1 MYKIGEFANR
11 VKSNIKTI
19 RYYDEIDLLK
29 PKVIDK
35 FTSYRYY
42 DENNVREYYS
52 IILLKQMGFSLEEI
66 KIYKNDLSDDI
77 FLKQRE
83 KLLNNIIEMKN
94 TIKMI
99 DKTRS
104 NIIDGKIKL
113 DNFDYEISNINT
125 RKKEIKKIWRKNYMK
140 ILEVL
145 GKQKL

>member
-66 KIYKNDLSDDI
+66 KIYKDDLSDDI

-125 RKKEIKKIWRKNYMK
+125 RKKEIQKI
-140 ILEVL
+140 
-145 GKQKL
+145 

>member
-1 MYKIGEFANR
+1 MYKIGEFANV
-11 VKSNIKTI
+11 VKSNIKKI

-42 DENNVREYYS
+42 DEDNVREYYA

-66 KIYKNDLSDDI
+66 KKYKDNLSDDI

-83 KLLNNIIEMKN
+83 KLLKDILDMKN
-94 TIKMI
+94 TIKII

-104 NIIDGKIKL
+104 NIVNGKIKL
-113 DNFDYEISNINT
+113 DEFDYEIVNINT
-125 RKKEIKKIWRKNYMK
+125 KKKERF
-140 ILEVL
+140 
-145 GKQKL
+145 

>member
-1 MYKIGEFANR
+1 MYKIGEFANL

-19 RYYDEIDLLK
+19 RYYDEINLLK
-29 PKVIDK
+29 PKVMDK

-42 DENNVREYYS
+42 DEDNVREYYA

-66 KIYKNDLSDDI
+66 KIYKDDLSDDI

-83 KLLNNIIEMKN
+83 KSLNNIIEMKN

-104 NIIDGKIKL
+104 NIVNGKIKL
-113 DNFDYEISNINT
+113 DNFDFEISNINT
-125 RKKEIKKIWRKNYMK
+125 RKKER
-140 ILEVL
+140 
-145 GKQKL
+145 

>member
-66 KIYKNDLSDDI
+66 KIYKDDLSDDI

-125 RKKEIKKIWRKNYMK
+125 RKKEIKKI
-140 ILEVL
+140 
-145 GKQKL
+145 

>member
-1 MYKIGEFANR
+1 MYKIGEFANV

-42 DENNVREYYS
+42 DEDNVREYYA

-66 KIYKNDLSDDI
+66 KVYKDDLSDDI

-104 NIIDGKIKL
+104 NIVNGKIKL
-113 DNFDYEISNINT
+113 DNFNYEISNINT
-125 RKKEIKKIWRKNYMK
+125 RKKEI
-140 ILEVL
+140 
-145 GKQKL
+145 

>member
-1 MYKIGEFANR
+1 MYKIGEFANV

-42 DENNVREYYS
+42 DEDNVREYYA

-66 KIYKNDLSDDI
+66 KIYKDDLSDDM

-104 NIIDGKIKL
+104 NIVNGKIKL

-125 RKKEIKKIWRKNYMK
+125 RKKER
-140 ILEVL
+140 
-145 GKQKL
+145 

>member
-1 MYKIGEFANR
+1 MYKIGEFANV

-29 PKVIDK
+29 PRVIDK

-42 DENNVREYYS
+42 DEDNVREYYA

-66 KIYKNDLSDDI
+66 KIYKDDLSDDI

-104 NIIDGKIKL
+104 NIVNGKIKL

-125 RKKEIKKIWRKNYMK
+125 RKKER
-140 ILEVL
+140 
-145 GKQKL
+145 

>member
-1 MYKIGEFANR
+1 MYKIGEFANV

-42 DENNVREYYS
+42 DEDNVREYYA

-66 KIYKNDLSDDI
+66 KIYKDNLSDDM

-104 NIIDGKIKL
+104 NIVNGKIKL
-113 DNFDYEISNINT
+113 DNFDYEISNIDT
-125 RKKEIKKIWRKNYMK
+125 RKKER
-140 ILEVL
+140 
-145 GKQKL
+145 

>member
-1 MYKIGEFANR
+1 MYKIGEFANV

-42 DENNVREYYS
+42 DEDNVREYYA

-66 KIYKNDLSDDI
+66 KIYKDDLSDDI

-125 RKKEIKKIWRKNYMK
+125 RKKEIKKI
-140 ILEVL
+140 
-145 GKQKL
+145 

>member
-1 MYKIGEFANR
+1 MYKIGEFANV

-42 DENNVREYYS
+42 DEDNVREYYA

-66 KIYKNDLSDDI
+66 KLYKDNLSDDI

-83 KLLNNIIEMKN
+83 KLLKDILDMKN
-94 TIKMI
+94 TIKII

-104 NIIDGKIKL
+104 NIVNGKIKL
-113 DNFDYEISNINT
+113 DEFDYEIVNINT
-125 RKKEIKKIWRKNYMK
+125 KKKERF
-140 ILEVL
+140 
-145 GKQKL
+145 

>member
-1 MYKIGEFANR
+1 MYKIGEFVNV

-19 RYYDEIDLLK
+19 RYYDEINLLK

-42 DENNVREYYS
+42 DEDNVREYYA

-66 KIYKNDLSDDI
+66 KIYKDDLSDDI

-104 NIIDGKIKL
+104 NIVNGKIKL
-113 DNFDYEISNINT
+113 DNFNYEISNIDT
-125 RKKEIKKIWRKNYMK
+125 RKKER
-140 ILEVL
+140 
-145 GKQKL
+145 

>member
-1 MYKIGEFANR
+1 MYKIGEFANV

-42 DENNVREYYS
+42 DEDNVREYYA

-66 KIYKNDLSDDI
+66 KIYKDDLSDDI

-104 NIIDGKIKL
+104 NIVNGKMKL
-113 DNFDYEISNINT
+113 DNFDYEISNIDT
-125 RKKEIKKIWRKNYMK
+125 RKKER
-140 ILEVL
+140 
-145 GKQKL
+145 

>member
-1 MYKIGEFANR
+1 MYKIGEFANV

-29 PKVIDK
+29 PKIIDK

-42 DENNVREYYS
+42 DEDNVSEYYA

-66 KIYKNDLSDDI
+66 KIYKDDLSDDI

-94 TIKMI
+94 IL
-99 DKTRS
+99 
-104 NIIDGKIKL
+104 L
-113 DNFDYEISNINT
+113 DNKDI
-125 RKKEIKKIWRKNYMK
+125 
-140 ILEVL
+140 
-145 GKQKL
+145 

>member
-125 RKKEIKKIWRKNYMK
+125 RKKEIKKI
-140 ILEVL
+140 
-145 GKQKL
+145 

>member
-1 MYKIGEFANR
+1 MYKIGEFANV

-42 DENNVREYYS
+42 DEDNVREYYA

-66 KIYKNDLSDDI
+66 KVYKDDLSDDI

-104 NIIDGKIKL
+104 NIVNGKIKL
-113 DNFDYEISNINT
+113 DNFDYEISNIDT
-125 RKKEIKKIWRKNYMK
+125 RKKER
-140 ILEVL
+140 
-145 GKQKL
+145 

>member
-1 MYKIGEFANR
+1 MYKIGEFANL

-19 RYYDEIDLLK
+19 RYYDEINLLK

-42 DENNVREYYS
+42 DADNVREYYA

-66 KIYKNDLSDDI
+66 KIYKDDLSDDI

-104 NIIDGKIKL
+104 NIVNGKIKL

-125 RKKEIKKIWRKNYMK
+125 RKKER
-140 ILEVL
+140 
-145 GKQKL
+145 

>member
-1 MYKIGEFANR
+1 MYKIGEFANV

-19 RYYDEIDLLK
+19 RYYDEINLLK

-42 DENNVREYYS
+42 DEDNVREYYA

-66 KIYKNDLSDDI
+66 KVYKDDLSDDI

-104 NIIDGKIKL
+104 NIVNGKIKL

-125 RKKEIKKIWRKNYMK
+125 RKKER
-140 ILEVL
+140 
-145 GKQKL
+145 

>member
-1 MYKIGEFANR
+1 MYKIGEFANV

-19 RYYDEIDLLK
+19 RYYDEINLLK

-42 DENNVREYYS
+42 DEDNVREYYA

-66 KIYKNDLSDDI
+66 KIYKDDLSDDI

-83 KLLNNIIEMKN
+83 KLLNNIIKMKN
-94 TIKMI
+94 TLKMI

-104 NIIDGKIKL
+104 NIVNGKIKL
-113 DNFDYEISNINT
+113 DNFDYEISNIDT
-125 RKKEIKKIWRKNYMK
+125 RKKER
-140 ILEVL
+140 
-145 GKQKL
+145 

>member
-1 MYKIGEFANR
+1 MYKIGEFANV

-19 RYYDEIDLLK
+19 RYYDEINLLK

-42 DENNVREYYS
+42 DEDNVREYYA

-66 KIYKNDLSDDI
+66 KIYKDDLSDDI

-104 NIIDGKIKL
+104 NIVNGKIKL
-113 DNFDYEISNINT
+113 DNFDYEINNIDT
-125 RKKEIKKIWRKNYMK
+125 RKKER
-140 ILEVL
+140 
-145 GKQKL
+145 

>member
-1 MYKIGEFANR
+1 MYKIGEFANV

-42 DENNVREYYS
+42 DEDNVREYYA
-52 IILLKQMGFSLEEI
+52 IILLKQMSFSLEEI
-66 KIYKNDLSDDI
+66 KVYKDDLSDDI

-104 NIIDGKIKL
+104 NIVNGKIKL
-113 DNFDYEISNINT
+113 DNFDYEISNIDT
-125 RKKEIKKIWRKNYMK
+125 RKKER
-140 ILEVL
+140 
-145 GKQKL
+145 

>member
-1 MYKIGEFANR
+1 MYKIGEFANV

-19 RYYDEIDLLK
+19 RYYDEINLLK

-42 DENNVREYYS
+42 DEDNVREYYA

-66 KIYKNDLSDDI
+66 KIYKDDLSDDI

-104 NIIDGKIKL
+104 NIVNGKIKL
-113 DNFDYEISNINT
+113 DDFDYEISNINT
-125 RKKEIKKIWRKNYMK
+125 RKKER
-140 ILEVL
+140 
-145 GKQKL
+145 

>member
-1 MYKIGEFANR
+1 MYKIGEFANV

-19 RYYDEIDLLK
+19 RYYDEINLLK

-42 DENNVREYYS
+42 DEDNVREYYA

-66 KIYKNDLSDDI
+66 KIYKDDLSDDI

-104 NIIDGKIKL
+104 NIVNGKIKL

-125 RKKEIKKIWRKNYMK
+125 RKKER
-140 ILEVL
+140 
-145 GKQKL
+145 

>member
-1 MYKIGEFANR
+1 MYKIGEFANV

-29 PKVIDK
+29 PKIIDK

-42 DENNVREYYS
+42 DEDNVSEYYA

-66 KIYKNDLSDDI
+66 KIYKDDLSDDI

-104 NIIDGKIKL
+104 NIVNGKIKL

-125 RKKEIKKIWRKNYMK
+125 RKKEI
-140 ILEVL
+140 
-145 GKQKL
+145 

>member
-1 MYKIGEFANR
+1 MYKIGEFANV

-19 RYYDEIDLLK
+19 RYYNEINLLK

-42 DENNVREYYS
+42 DEDNVREYYA

-66 KIYKNDLSDDI
+66 KIYKDDLSDDI

-104 NIIDGKIKL
+104 NIVNGKIKL
-113 DNFDYEISNINT
+113 DNFDYEISNIDT
-125 RKKEIKKIWRKNYMK
+125 RKKER
-140 ILEVL
+140 
-145 GKQKL
+145 

>member
-1 MYKIGEFANR
+1 MYKIGEFANV

-19 RYYDEIDLLK
+19 RYYDEINLLK

-42 DENNVREYYS
+42 DEDNVREYYA

-66 KIYKNDLSDDI
+66 KIYKDDLSDDI

-104 NIIDGKIKL
+104 NIVNGKIKL
-113 DNFDYEISNINT
+113 DNFDYEISNIDT
-125 RKKEIKKIWRKNYMK
+125 RKKER
-140 ILEVL
+140 
-145 GKQKL
+145 

>member
-1 MYKIGEFANR
+1 MYKIGEFANV

-19 RYYDEIDLLK
+19 RYYDEINLLK

-42 DENNVREYYS
+42 DEDNVREYYA

-66 KIYKNDLSDDI
+66 KIYKDDLSDDI

-83 KLLNNIIEMKN
+83 KSLNNIIEMKN

-104 NIIDGKIKL
+104 NIVNGKIKL
-113 DNFDYEISNINT
+113 DDFDYEISNIDT
-125 RKKEIKKIWRKNYMK
+125 RKKER
-140 ILEVL
+140 
-145 GKQKL
+145 

>member
-1 MYKIGEFANR
+1 MYKIGEFANV

-19 RYYDEIDLLK
+19 RYYDEINLLK

-42 DENNVREYYS
+42 DEDNVREYYA

-66 KIYKNDLSDDI
+66 KVYKDDLSDDI

-104 NIIDGKIKL
+104 NIVNGKIKL

-125 RKKEIKKIWRKNYMK
+125 RKKEK
-140 ILEVL
+140 
-145 GKQKL
+145 

>member
-1 MYKIGEFANR
+1 MYKIGEFANV

-42 DENNVREYYS
+42 DEDNVREYYA
-52 IILLKQMGFSLEEI
+52 IILLKQMDFSLEEI
-66 KIYKNDLSDDI
+66 KIYKDDLSDDI

-104 NIIDGKIKL
+104 NIVNGKIKL
-113 DNFDYEISNINT
+113 DNFDYEINNIDT
-125 RKKEIKKIWRKNYMK
+125 RKKER
-140 ILEVL
+140 
-145 GKQKL
+145 

>member
-1 MYKIGEFANR
+1 MYKIGEFANV

-19 RYYDEIDLLK
+19 RYYDEINLLK

-42 DENNVREYYS
+42 DEDNVREYYA

-66 KIYKNDLSDDI
+66 KLYKYNLSDDI

-83 KLLNNIIEMKN
+83 KLLKDILDMKN
-94 TIKMI
+94 TIKII

-104 NIIDGKIKL
+104 NIVNGKIKL
-113 DNFDYEISNINT
+113 DEFDYEIVNINT
-125 RKKEIKKIWRKNYMK
+125 KKKERF
-140 ILEVL
+140 
-145 GKQKL
+145 

>member
-1 MYKIGEFANR
+1 MYKIGEFANV

-42 DENNVREYYS
+42 DEDNVREYYA

-66 KIYKNDLSDDI
+66 KIYKDDLSDDI

-104 NIIDGKIKL
+104 NIVNGKIKL
-113 DNFDYEISNINT
+113 DNFDYEISNIDT
-125 RKKEIKKIWRKNYMK
+125 RKKER
-140 ILEVL
+140 
-145 GKQKL
+145 

>member
-1 MYKIGEFANR
+1 MYKIGEFANV

-29 PKVIDK
+29 PRVIDK

-42 DENNVREYYS
+42 DEDNVREYYA

-66 KIYKNDLSDDI
+66 KLYKDNLSDDI

-83 KLLNNIIEMKN
+83 KLLKDILDMKN
-94 TIKMI
+94 TIKII

-104 NIIDGKIKL
+104 NIVNGKIKL
-113 DNFDYEISNINT
+113 DEFDYEIVNINT
-125 RKKEIKKIWRKNYMK
+125 KKKERF
-140 ILEVL
+140 
-145 GKQKL
+145 

>member
-1 MYKIGEFANR
+1 MYKIGEFANL

-42 DENNVREYYS
+42 DEDNVREYYA

-66 KIYKNDLSDDI
+66 KLYKDNLSDDI

-83 KLLNNIIEMKN
+83 KLLKDILDMKN
-94 TIKMI
+94 TIKII

-104 NIIDGKIKL
+104 NIVNGKIKL
-113 DNFDYEISNINT
+113 DEFDYEIVNINT
-125 RKKEIKKIWRKNYMK
+125 KKKERF
-140 ILEVL
+140 
-145 GKQKL
+145 

>member
-1 MYKIGEFANR
+1 MYKIGEFANV

-19 RYYDEIDLLK
+19 RYYDEINLLK

-42 DENNVREYYS
+42 DEDNVREYYA

-66 KIYKNDLSDDI
+66 KLYKDNLSDDI

-83 KLLNNIIEMKN
+83 KLLKDILDMKN
-94 TIKMI
+94 TIKII

-104 NIIDGKIKL
+104 NIVNGKIKL
-113 DNFDYEISNINT
+113 DEFDYEIVNINT
-125 RKKEIKKIWRKNYMK
+125 KKKERF
-140 ILEVL
+140 
-145 GKQKL
+145 